1 LDISNQEM
9 KRQISE
15 NVEWTEI
22 IEPRSSLFDWK
33 LKEVWNYRDLLRM
46 FVRRDFVATYK
57 QTILGPLWF
66 FIQPIFTTITFTI
79 VFGNFAG
86 ISSDGQPRM
95 VFYMAGLTLWN
106 YFSECFTKASTVFT
120 TNANIFGKVYFPR
133 LIMPL
138 TIVVSNLIKF
148 AIQYMLFLVFYGYFL
163 FNGNKSIE
171 PNSLILLTPFLILL
185 MAGISLGAGMI
196 FSAMTT
202 KYKDLTFLLTF
213 GIQLLMYATPVIYPL
228 ASIPDQYKTYVL
240 LNPLTAVIETF
251 RYGYLGTGTFSWSAL
266 GYSSIFMVILLLS
279 GITIF
284 NKVERSFM
292 DTV

>member
-1 LDISNQEM
+1 M
-9 KRQISE
+9 KKLQ
-15 NVEWTEI
+15 NEWTEV
-22 IEPRSSLFDWK
+22 IEPQKSLFDWK
-33 LKEVWNYRDLLRM
+33 LKQVWNYRDLLRM

-57 QTILGPLWF
+57 QTILGPLWY

-106 YFSECFTKASTVFT
+106 YFSECFTKASSVFT

-138 TIVVSNLIKF
+138 TIVVSNLIRF
-148 AIQYMLFLVFYGYFL
+148 GIQYLLFLVFYFYFIV
-163 FNGNKSIE
+163 NGNQSIQ
-171 PNSLILLTPFLILL
+171 PNVYIALTPILISL

-196 FSAMTT
+196 VSSLTT
-202 KYKDLTFLLTF
+202 KYRDLTFLLTF

-228 ASIPDQYKTYVL
+228 TSIPDKYKSYVL
-240 LNPLTAVIETF
+240 LNPLSSIIETF
-251 RYGYLGTGTFSWSAL
+251 RYAYLGTGSFSWSAL
-266 GYSSIFMVILLLS
+266 GYSTIFMIVLLMG

-292 DTV
+292 DTI

>member
-1 LDISNQEM
+1 MI
-9 KRQISE
+9 E
-15 NVEWTEI
+15 NKKSIDSSEWTEV
-22 IEPRSSLFDWK
+22 IEPQSSIFDWK
-33 LKEVWNYRDLLRM
+33 LKQVWNYRDLLRM

-106 YFSECFTKASTVFT
+106 YFSECFTNASSVFT
-120 TNANIFGKVYFPR
+120 KNATIFGKVYFPR

-148 AIQYMLFLVFYGYFL
+148 VIQYVLFLIFYFYFL
-163 FNGNKSIE
+163 LNGNTSIQ
-171 PNSLILLTPFLILL
+171 PNFCILLTPVLLVL

-202 KYKDLTFLLTF
+202 KYKDLTFLLIF

-228 ASIPDQYKTYVL
+228 ASIPDDFKAYVL
-240 LNPLTAVIETF
+240 MNPLTAVIETF

-266 GYSSIFMVILLLS
+266 GYSTLFMLVLLLT

>member
-1 LDISNQEM
+1 
-9 KRQISE
+9 
-15 NVEWTEI
+15 
-22 IEPRSSLFDWK
+22 
-33 LKEVWNYRDLLRM
+33 
-46 FVRRDFVATYK
+46 
-57 QTILGPLWF
+57 
-66 FIQPIFTTITFTI
+66 
-79 VFGNFAG
+79 
-86 ISSDGQPRM
+86 
-95 VFYMAGLTLWN
+95 MAGLTLWN

-148 AIQYMLFLVFYGYFL
+148 AIQYLLFLVFYGYFL
-163 FNGNKSIE
+163 FTGNSSIQ
-171 PNSLILLTPFLILL
+171 PNNYLLLTPLLLVL

-228 ASIPDQYKTYVL
+228 SSIPDQYKTYVL

-266 GYSSIFMVILLLS
+266 GYSTIFMILLLLS

-284 NKVERSFM
+284 NRVERSFM

>member
-1 LDISNQEM
+1 M
-9 KRQISE
+9 KSRMMIKEVIE
-15 NVEWTEI
+15 NREWTEV
-22 IEPRSSLFDWK
+22 IEPKSSLLDWK

-106 YFSECFTKASTVFT
+106 YFSECFTKASNVFT

-148 AIQYMLFLVFYGYFL
+148 AIQYLLFLVFFGYFL
-163 FNGNKSIE
+163 LNGNTSIK
-171 PNSLILLTPFLILL
+171 PNIFILLTPLLLIL

-213 GIQLLMYATPVIYPL
+213 GIQLLMYATPVI
-228 ASIPDQYKTYVL
+228 
-240 LNPLTAVIETF
+240 
-251 RYGYLGTGTFSWSAL
+251 
-266 GYSSIFMVILLLS
+266 
-279 GITIF
+279 
-284 NKVERSFM
+284 
-292 DTV
+292 

>member
-1 LDISNQEM
+1 MI
-9 KRQISE
+9 E
-15 NVEWTEI
+15 NKESTVTSVWTEV
-22 IEPRSSLFDWK
+22 IEPRSSLLDWK

-106 YFSECFTKASTVFT
+106 YFSECFTNASSVFT
-120 TNANIFGKVYFPR
+120 KNANIFGKVYFPR

-148 AIQYMLFLVFYGYFL
+148 AIQYLLFLVFYGYFL
-163 FNGNKSIE
+163 LKDNTSIQ
-171 PNSLILLTPFLILL
+171 PNSFILLTPFLLVL

-228 ASIPDQYKTYVL
+228 ASIPDQYKTYVMM
-240 LNPLTAVIETF
+240 NPLSAVIETF
-251 RYGYLGTGTFSWSAL
+251 RFGYLGTGTFSWTAL
-266 GYSSIFMVILLLS
+266 GYSSVFMLVLLIS

>member
-1 LDISNQEM
+1 MMITEVIKN
-9 KRQISE
+9 R
-15 NVEWTEI
+15 EWTEV
-22 IEPRSSLFDWK
+22 IEPKSSLFDWK

-106 YFSECFTKASTVFT
+106 YFSECFTKASSVFT

-148 AIQYMLFLVFYGYFL
+148 SIQYLLFLIFYGYFL
-163 FNGNKSIE
+163 MNGNTSIQ
-171 PNSLILLTPFLILL
+171 PNSIILLTPFLVLL

-196 FSAMTT
+196 LSALTT

-213 GIQLLMYATPVIYPL
+213 GIQLLMYGTPVIYPL
-228 ASIPDQYKTYVL
+228 ASIPENYKIYVSF
-240 LNPLTAVIETF
+240 NPLTAVIETF
-251 RYGYLGTGTFSWSAL
+251 RYGYLGTGTFSWPAL
-266 GYSSIFMVILLLS
+266 GYSSVFMLMILLM